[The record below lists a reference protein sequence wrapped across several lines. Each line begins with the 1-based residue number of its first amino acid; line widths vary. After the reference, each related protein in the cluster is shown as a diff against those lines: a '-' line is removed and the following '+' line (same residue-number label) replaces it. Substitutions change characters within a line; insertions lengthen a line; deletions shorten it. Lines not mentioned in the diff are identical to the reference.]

1 MGIYFISLDAA
12 ASNFAISV
20 GKLFHRE
27 RKRTISLKIMGL
39 YQKSQQN
46 KIEPSA
52 EKTVL
57 GSKYLV
63 EFKCEKKTAKH

>member
-1 MGIYFISLDAA
+1 M
-12 ASNFAISV
+12 
-20 GKLFHRE
+20 K
-27 RKRTISLKIMGL
+27 GL
-39 YQKSQQN
+39 YQKSLKN

-63 EFKCEKKTAKH
+63 KLKCENKNTKHKRLYNIR

>member
-1 MGIYFISLDAA
+1 M
-12 ASNFAISV
+12 
-20 GKLFHRE
+20 K
-27 RKRTISLKIMGL
+27 KGL
-39 YQKSQQN
+39 YQKSLKN